1 MATSKTA
8 PFIHPPGPLSP
19 ESRALLARLL
29 AKKFREQSTNPYNTQ
44 KEDSDAHK

>member
-1 MATSKTA
+1 MDTSKTVLFV
-8 PFIHPPGPLSP
+8 PLPGSLSP
-19 ESRALLARLL
+19 EFRTFLARLL